1 MNKTKVIQDISAA
14 LQNEPTVRALFLSG
28 SYGAGIEDSYSDID
42 FLAVSRDGPTDE
54 FAALWREA
62 VGRVGEIVLWWDRQ
76 AKPMLINAIT
86 ADWLRIDVEIVTPDQ
101 VAGRTASGLK
111 ALFDHDRVLEAL
123 PPAPQNAGP
132 NPARM
137 KWQFEEFIRI
147 LGLLSLAIGRGEYLN
162 GITGIFHLRNLL
174 TELLI
179 EETAA
184 PNRGGVLHLNRLI
197 SEEQKSLLAA
207 LPVPSPTRE
216 SVIAVNLA
224 YAEAYLPRARR
235 MARKIGVEWPERFEA
250 ATRAHLREALAVEL
264 PPSAT

>member
-14 LQNEPTVRALFLSG
+14 LRNEPTVRALFLSG

-62 VGRVGEIVLWWDRQ
+62 VGGVGEIVLWWDRQ

-101 VAGRTASGLK
+101 VARRTASGLK
-111 ALFDHDRVLEAL
+111 ALFDQDRVLEAL

-216 SVIAVNLA
+216 SVIAANLA

-250 ATRAHLREALAVEL
+250 ATRVHLRDTLAVEL